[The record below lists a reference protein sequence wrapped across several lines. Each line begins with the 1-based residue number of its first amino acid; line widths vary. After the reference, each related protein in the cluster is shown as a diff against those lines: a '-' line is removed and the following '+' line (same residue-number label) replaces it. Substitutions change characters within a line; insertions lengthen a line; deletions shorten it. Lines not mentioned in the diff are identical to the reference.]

1 MALIEVEDTERREMT
16 HAAARE
22 TQTVSMRKL
31 RRIGIVAVGIAVLI
45 ALAGIVMRQLNER
58 QVARWTEAQATPAV
72 SVVRP
77 QQGVA
82 GRQTVL
88 PGDIQAWYEAP
99 IYARVNGYLKKW
111 YYDYGAHVKK
121 GTVLA
126 DIDAPDLDAELAA
139 AQASLKAA
147 QSQVQ
152 VREAQ
157 MQFARTTYERWRDS
171 PKGVV
176 SEQERE
182 SKRAD
187 FDSAQAQYNAALATV
202 NSDRGEVDR
211 LAAFEQYK
219 RIVAPF
225 DGIVTARTTDI
236 GDLITAGGGSGGG
249 GGSGVSGRSAG
260 SAAQLFRVADVQE
273 MRVFVQVPQSMSA
286 GIYTGLSAELYL
298 PQYPDKVFKA
308 QVATTSNAI
317 NPSARTLLVEL
328 HADNPDGRLQPG
340 TYAEVHFEL
349 PGNPNVVRIPSSA
362 LIFRE
367 DGLQV
372 AVVGRND
379 RVQLRRVTLS
389 RDLGTDV
396 EVLSG
401 LSATDRV
408 IESPPDSLV
417 SGDLV
422 RVANEGAAG
431 ASEAV
436 ASSGSTAARAGSSE

>member
-1 MALIEVEDTERREMT
+1 MALIEVEDTERREMA
-16 HAAARE
+16 HGAARE
-22 TQTVSMRKL
+22 TQSVSTRKL
-31 RRIGIVAVGIAVLI
+31 RRVGIATLAIAVLI
-45 ALAGIVMRQLNER
+45 ALAGIVIRQLNER
-58 QVARWTEAQATPAV
+58 QVARWTEAQAIPTV
-72 SVVRP
+72 NVVKP

-99 IYARVNGYLKKW
+99 IYARVSGYVKKW
-111 YYDYGAHVKK
+111 YYDYGAHVKQ
-121 GTVLA
+121 GAVLA

-147 QSQVQ
+147 QSQVK

-176 SEQERE
+176 SDQERE
-182 SKRAD
+182 SKKAD
-187 FDSAQAQYNAALATV
+187 FESGQAQYNVALATV
-202 NSDRGEVDR
+202 NSDQGVVDR

-219 RIVAPF
+219 RVVAPF

-236 GDLITAGGGSGGG
+236 GDLITAGGGTGGG
-249 GGSGVSGRSAG
+249 GGAAAPGASGSP
-260 SAAQLFRVADVQE
+260 AQLFRVADVQE

-286 GIYTGLSAELYL
+286 GIHTALAAELYL
-298 PQYPDKVFKA
+298 PQYPNKVFKA

-317 NPSARTLLVEL
+317 SPTARTLLVEL
-328 HADNPDGRLQPG
+328 HADNPDGLLQPG

-349 PGNPNVVRIPSSA
+349 PGNPSVVRIPSSA

-372 AVVGRND
+372 AVVGRD
-379 RVQLRRVTLS
+379 ERAQLRRVTLS

-401 LSATDRV
+401 LGTDDRV

-422 RVANEGAAG
+422 RVATERAAAG
-431 ASEAV
+431 EAV
-436 ASSGSTAARAGSSE
+436 ASSGSSAARDGGSE